1 MTSVTK
7 STRMPATARHLA
19 IAGMLPFAFAASTQ
33 WLTAPWIEPARGVF
47 LGLAYGAVVLS
58 FLGGIRWGTAI
69 GPRGTRR
76 QALEFIGSVLPA
88 LAAWL
93 ALLLP
98 PILGL
103 SLLIASFL
111 MQALWDV
118 TSVDRGRLP
127 QWFGKFRMILTAGAI
142 ISLIIMLV
150 PQTI

>member
-1 MTSVTK
+1 MTSPNI
-7 STRMPATARHLA
+7 STHMPAAARQLA
-19 IAGMLPFAFAASTQ
+19 MAGVLPFALAASAQ
-33 WLTAPWIEPARGVF
+33 WLKVPWVEPARGVF
-47 LGLAYGAVVLS
+47 LGAAYGAVVLS

-69 GPRGTRR
+69 GPYGKRR

-118 TSVDRGRLP
+118 TSIDRGRLP

-142 ISLIIMLV
+142 ISFIIMLV